1 MTEDIIILRT
11 DILSNKAE
19 YVIKDKIK
27 RFNELESRLSDLVNL
42 KNNLEKERDLIKS
55 AIMALTGVVFDFK
68 PEEIKFKEI
77 KNNVNIVIK
86 GLDNTQY

>member
-11 DILSNKAE
+11 DILSDKAE

-27 RFNELESRLSDLVNL
+27 RLNELESKLSDLVDL
-42 KNNLEKERDLIKS
+42 KNNLEKERDLLKS
-55 AIMALTGVVFDFK
+55 DIMALKGVVFDFK
-68 PEEIKFKEI
+68 PTEIEFNEI

-86 GLDNTQY
+86 GLDNTKY

>member
-11 DILSNKAE
+11 DILSDNAE

-27 RFNELESRLSDLVNL
+27 RFNELESKLSDLVNL
-42 KNNLEKERDLIKS
+42 KNNLEKERDFLKS
-55 AIMALTGVVFDFK
+55 DIMALKGVIFDFK
-68 PEEIKFKEI
+68 PTEIEFKEI

-86 GLDNTQY
+86 GLDNTKY

>member
-11 DILSNKAE
+11 DILSDEAE

-27 RFNELESRLSDLVNL
+27 RLNGLESKLSDLVNL
-42 KNNLEKERDLIKS
+42 KNNLEKERDLLKS
-55 AIMALTGVVFDFK
+55 DIMALKGVVFDFK
-68 PEEIKFKEI
+68 PTEIEFKEI

-86 GLDNTQY
+86 GLDNTKY

>member
-11 DILSNKAE
+11 DILSDKAE

-27 RFNELESRLSDLVNL
+27 RFNELESKLSDLVDL
-42 KNNLEKERDLIKS
+42 KNNLEKERDLLKS
-55 AIMALTGVVFDFK
+55 DIMALKGVVFDFK

-86 GLDNTQY
+86 GLDNTKY